1 MAESAES
8 KSIKE
13 LTNTIID
20 ENEKARAL
28 QERIAA
34 GTRENGQFASKAE
47 IDAAKESIKKQEE
60 SNITQKK
67 LLGVN
72 DAVLAKIQ
80 INGDAIDKQKEIM
93 DAQRKELEDLGID
106 ADNDKNF
113 KKEQVKLAKMEL
125 EQAKLTGSKDAEK
138 AAKDKIG
145 DNKMLGYLKKTAG
158 FLGGIAKQGMEKVK
172 SGLQGFSKFAFG
184 ALAIAA
190 LSFLNSPQFDKYY
203 DQIVNVI
210 VPALTY
216 IYEKVIVPM
225 ATFIKEKLLKLFE
238 DIKGYIDGDKSL
250 FSVLMENKLAIIGII
265 AALAPGLSWGI
276 VAVTAGLLKKAVLA
290 FGGAMKKSYLAQLA
304 TNAAAGG
311 GKAGVLGTLK
321 ALGSTF
327 LRFTGIAALI
337 YGAVVGIFQG
347 AKDAYAEFKKT
358 GSVWESVKTF
368 LQSFVAN
375 FLGAILD
382 PIKAGV
388 SWIFGWL
395 GRTFGISAFKK
406 AEKFLDS
413 FSVVEV
419 VKKFLGKLS
428 TFISE
433 FVDGLVDG
441 LQNMIR
447 SITIFGVRV
456 GDKVADKLFGTKQEQ
471 SDAKIAKEMARE
483 MEQADADIGLS
494 PVGGQTKKIKQLSA
508 DIAKQQN
515 QNQGA
520 INVVDNKS
528 FNTSNMSPGAMGGSV
543 PMRNSNPFISAY
555 ANSSDFPF

>member
-1 MAESAES
+1 MADPIVNAINNLTQKIQEDNKKVQDKLEKQAKGDGRTRTTRNAKKQLEQQEQTAMFTKNLFNISNRRLKKAEELNV
-8 KSIKE
+8 SIKAQE
-13 LTNTIID
+13 DI
-20 ENEKARAL
+20 L
-28 QERIAA
+28 Q
-34 GTRENGQFASKAE
+34 
-47 IDAAKESIKKQEE
+47 D
-60 SNITQKK
+60 
-67 LLGVN
+67 
-72 DAVLAKIQ
+72 
-80 INGDAIDKQKEIM
+80 
-93 DAQRKELEDLGID
+93 QRKIIEDQGQDVKNNKEFMKAQYKLD
-106 ADNDKNF
+106 QDKE
-113 KKEQVKLAKMEL
+113 KRSKML
-125 EQAKLTGSKDAEK
+125 GSKDAEK
-138 AAKDKIG
+138 DSKAMFASK
-145 DNKMLGYLKKTAG
+145 KMLGFMKSTAG

-172 SGLQGFSKFAFG
+172 SGLSGFSKFAFG

-225 ATFIKEKLLKLFE
+225 AIFIKEKLLKLFE

-276 VAVTAGLLKKAVLA
+276 VAGTAGLLKKAVLA

-327 LRFTGIAALI
+327 LKFTGIAALI
-337 YGAVVGIFQG
+337 YAAVVGIFQG
-347 AKDAYAEFKKT
+347 AKDAYEEFKKT

-368 LQSFVAN
+368 LKSFVAN
-375 FLGAILD
+375 AFGAILD

-388 SWIFGWL
+388 SWVFGWL
-395 GRTFGISAFKK
+395 GDTFGISAFKE

-413 FSVVEV
+413 FSVVDII
-419 VKKFLGKLS
+419 KRFLGTLT
-428 TFISE
+428 TFISG
-433 FVDGLVDG
+433 FVDGLIDG

-447 SITIFGVRV
+447 SITFLGTNV
-456 GDKVADKLFGTKQEQ
+456 GDKVADVLFGTKKEQ
-471 SDAKIAKEMARE
+471 SDAKLAKEMARE
-483 MEQADADIGLS
+483 MELADADIGLS
-494 PVGGQTKKIKQLSA
+494 PVGGQTKKIKQLSV

-515 QNQGA
+515 QNQSA
-520 INVVDNKS
+520 PVVVDAKS
-528 FNTSNMSPGAMGGSV
+528 INASTNSSNMTTGSTSV
-543 PMRNSNPFISAY
+543 RNSNPFISAY
-555 ANSSDFPF
+555 ANSSDFSFG

>member
-1 MAESAES
+1 MADPIVNA
-8 KSIKE
+8 INN
-13 LTNTIID
+13 LTQKIQEDNKKTID
-20 ENEKARAL
+20 Q
-28 QERIAA
+28 QERIA
-34 GTRENGQFASKAE
+34 NGDGPYAKE
-47 IDAAKESIKKQEE
+47 TVEAAKASIKKQEQTAMFTKNLFRV
-60 SNITQKK
+60 SNRRLKK
-67 LLGVN
+67 AEELNVSIKAQEDTL
-72 DAVLAKIQ
+72 
-80 INGDAIDKQKEIM
+80 EE
-93 DAQRKELEDLGID
+93 QRKIIEDQGQDVKNNKEFMKAQYKL
-106 ADNDKNF
+106 DKD
-113 KKEQVKLAKMEL
+113 KEKRSKIL
-125 EQAKLTGSKDAEK
+125 GSKDAEK
-138 AAKDKIG
+138 DSKAMFASK
-145 DNKMLGYLKKTAG
+145 KMLGFMKSTAG

-265 AALAPGLSWGI
+265 AALAPGLTWGI
-276 VAVTAGLLKKAVLA
+276 VAGTAGLLKNAVLA

-321 ALGSTF
+321 ALGTTF
-327 LRFTGIAALI
+327 LKFTGIAALI
-337 YGAVVGIFQG
+337 YAAVVGIFQG

-368 LQSFVAN
+368 LKSFVAN
-375 FLGAILD
+375 TLGAILD

-388 SWIFGWL
+388 SWVFGWL
-395 GRTFGISAFKK
+395 GDTFGISAFKE

-413 FSVVEV
+413 FSVVDV
-419 VKKFLGKLS
+419 IKKFLGKLS
-428 TFISE
+428 TFISG
-433 FVDGLVDG
+433 FVDGLIDG

-447 SITIFGVRV
+447 SISIFGVNV
-456 GDKVADKLFGTKQEQ
+456 GDKVADKLFGTKKEQ
-471 SDAKIAKEMARE
+471 SDAKLAKEMARE
-483 MEQADADIGLS
+483 MELADADIGLS

-520 INVVDNKS
+520 TTVVDAKQITTDNS
-528 FNTSNMSPGAMGGSV
+528 SSNMTTGSTFVRNNNPFLSAFGNTS
-543 PMRNSNPFISAY
+543 
-555 ANSSDFPF
+555 DFSRPA